1 MSCKLWQMDEQCQ
14 ALLFSSL
21 KRERCHPMVTMVN
34 GCCGGL
40 AHERHTAEAAIL
52 VTTLVK
58 AS

>member
-1 MSCKLWQMDEQCQ
+1 
-14 ALLFSSL
+14 
-21 KRERCHPMVTMVN
+21 MVTMVN

-40 AHERHTAEAAIL
+40 AHDRHMAEAAIL